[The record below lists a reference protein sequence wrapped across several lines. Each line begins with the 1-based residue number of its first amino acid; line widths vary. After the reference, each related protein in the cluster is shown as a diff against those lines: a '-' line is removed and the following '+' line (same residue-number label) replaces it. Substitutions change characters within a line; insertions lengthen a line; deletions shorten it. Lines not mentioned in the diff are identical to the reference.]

1 MRGIGELFPG
11 ANRVRGR
18 GGRRGTRLHFE
29 TLEVRS
35 VPSGATASFAVV
47 QDWGSGFQAA
57 LSLVNNQSTNVN
69 NWRLEFDYAANI
81 DSIWDATIVSHTGTH
96 YVIAGAGWN
105 NTIAAG
111 GTVSFGFNGSPG
123 HTTAAPSSYLLNGAP
138 LSGGSGVPSVPTLSV
153 GDVAITEPSSGST
166 PLKFTVSL
174 SAAASTPVTVQ
185 YATADGTSRAGSDY
199 TATSGT
205 LTFAPGTT
213 SQTVSVPVLA
223 DSASEGSENFR
234 LVLSNPS
241 GASLAQAQATGT
253 INDPPAAPPA
263 TGGVTFEVTNDWG
276 SGYNGAITIENTS
289 ATAWTSWT
297 LQFDFAGTISSIWN
311 ATVASH
317 SGNHYVIQDAGYNGA
332 VAPGASVSFGFTA
345 SPGNATTGPANYV
358 VNGGA
363 PVNQAPV
370 AANDSAWTAPGSPVT
385 IAVLANDTDPNGD
398 PLTITA
404 AGQAQHGQVVLNN
417 DQTITYTPAA
427 GYSGADSF
435 QYQVSDGRGGTAS
448 ATVTLNVSQ
457 VSWPAHVF
465 APYVDMGLYPTYDL
479 VATAQNQGI
488 KYFNLGFVVADSS
501 GKPSWGGYTE
511 YEISG
516 TAFDEAVRA
525 QVAGVRS
532 LGGDVAVS
540 FGGAANQ
547 ELAVAIGDVKTLQA
561 AYQSVIDAYGL
572 TRIDFDIEGAA
583 VADRA
588 SIDRRSQA
596 LAALQQNAA
605 AAGKPLQVWFTL
617 PVLPSGLTNDGL
629 YVLQSALRYGVTISG
644 VNVMAM
650 DYGDSAAPSPQ
661 GQMGTYAIDA
671 ATATFNQLQTLYGAS
686 KSDAQLW
693 GMIGVTPMI
702 GLNDVTS
709 EVFDLNAAR
718 QLLAFAQQKGLG
730 EIAMWS
736 LNRDQQDPSGR
747 IAYVSNTSSSILQD
761 PYEFSTIFKPFTS

>member
-1 MRGIGELFPG
+1 MRFLGEIPG

-18 GGRRGTRLHFE
+18 GRKRGVRPHYE
-29 TLEVRS
+29 MLEVRS
-35 VPSGATASFAVV
+35 VPSGVTASFAVT

-57 LSLVNNQSTNVN
+57 LSLVNNQSSSVT
-69 NWRLEFDYAANI
+69 NWRLEFDYGASI
-81 DSIWDATIVSHTGTH
+81 DSIWDATIVSRTGTH
-96 YVIAGAGWN
+96 YVVAGAGWN

-111 GTVSFGFNGSPG
+111 ATVSFGFNGSPG
-123 HTTAAPSSYLLNGAP
+123 HTTAAPANYVLNGVP
-138 LSGGSGVPSVPTLSV
+138 LSGGSGGGASVPTLSV
-153 GDVAITEPSSGST
+153 GDMAITEPSSGSM
-166 PLKFTVSL
+166 PLNFTVSL

-185 YATADGTSRAGSDY
+185 YTTADGTSKAGTDY

-213 SQTVSVPVLA
+213 SETVSVPVLA
-223 DSASEGSENFR
+223 DSASDGSESFN

-241 GASLAQAQATGT
+241 GATLARAQATGT
-253 INDPPAAPPA
+253 INDPPTAPPA
-263 TGGVTFEVTNDWG
+263 TGGVTFQVTSDWG
-276 SGYNGAITIENTS
+276 SGYTGAISIKNTT
-289 ATAWTSWT
+289 ATAWTGWT
-297 LQFDFAGTISSIWN
+297 LQFDYAGTISSIWD

-317 SGNHYVIQDAGYNGA
+317 SGSHYVIQNADYNGA
-332 VAPGASVSFGFTA
+332 VAPGATVSFGFNG
-345 SPGNATTGPANYV
+345 SPGNVTTGPTNYV
-358 VNGGA
+358 VNGGG

-370 AANDSAWTAPGSPVT
+370 AANDSAWTAPGTPVT
-385 IAVLANDTDPNGD
+385 IAVLANDSDPDGD
-398 PLTITA
+398 ALTITA
-404 AGQAQHGQVVLNN
+404 AGQAQHGQLVINN
-417 DQTITYTPAA
+417 GQTITYTPTA
-427 GYSGADSF
+427 GYSGSDSF
-435 QYQVSDGRGGTAS
+435 TYQVSDGRGGTAS

-465 APYVDMGLYPTYDL
+465 APYVDMGLYPTYNL
-479 VATAQNQGI
+479 VSAAENQGI
-488 KYFNLGFVVADSS
+488 KYFNLGFVVADANS
-501 GKPSWGGYTE
+501 KPSWGGYTA
-511 YEISG
+511 YEISS
-516 TAFDEAVRA
+516 TPFDQAVRT
-525 QVAGVRS
+525 QVAGVRA

-547 ELAVAIGDVKTLQA
+547 ELAVAITDVKTLQA

-572 TRIDFDIEGAA
+572 ARIDFDIEGAA

-596 LAALQQNAA
+596 LAALEQNAA

-617 PVLPSGLTNDGL
+617 PVLPSGLTSDGL
-629 YVLQSALRYGVTISG
+629 YVLQSALKYGVTISG

-650 DYGDSAAPSPQ
+650 DYGDSAAPNPQ

-671 ATATFNQLQTLYGAS
+671 ATSTFTQLQTLYGAS

-693 GMIGVTPMI
+693 GMIDVTPMI
-702 GLNDVTS
+702 GLNDDTS

-736 LNRDQQDPSGR
+736 LNRDQQDPSGQ
-747 IAYVSNTSSSILQD
+747 IGYVSNTSSSILQD
-761 PYEFSTIFKPFTS
+761 PYEFSTIFKPFTA